1 MITSIFTSPL
11 WQLIL
16 QADLV
21 SKIVLI
27 LLLLMSMLCWSIFL
41 CKWFLLR
48 KKKKHMHK
56 AFDYMRNVT
65 TCEDLRVVASKCNGT
80 TPGHFLTYTM
90 HSLQLLVDLHNKQG
104 VGKLAIVY
112 WGQLQER
119 IYYTIDEMLYQEES
133 GLWILST
140 SAGAATLLGLFGT
153 VWGLVHAF
161 VNISEKQ
168 IADIT
173 TVAPGIA
180 EALMTTLAGLMVA
193 IPALIM
199 FNYMHMQIRYVEQ
212 QLLALAQRFN
222 HIIQAMFI

>member
-1 MITSIFTSPL
+1 MMTSISTSPL
-11 WQLIL
+11 WQLIV
-16 QADLV
+16 QADFI
-21 SKIVLI
+21 SKIVLL

-48 KKKKHMHK
+48 KKKKHLHK
-56 AFDYMRNVT
+56 AVNYMRNVT
-65 TCEDLRVVASKCNGT
+65 TCEDLKVVANRCNGT
-80 TPGHFLTYTM
+80 TPGHFLAYNM
-90 HSLQLLVDLHNKQG
+90 QSLQLLVDLHNKQG
-104 VGKLAIVY
+104 AGRLEIAY
-112 WGQLQER
+112 WGQLQEK
-119 IYYTIDEMLYQEES
+119 IYYGIDELLYHEES

-140 SAGAATLLGLFGT
+140 SAGVATLLGLFGT

-180 EALMTTLAGLMVA
+180 EALMTTLAGLIVA

-199 FNYMHMQIRYVEQ
+199 FNYLHMQIKYVEQ

-222 HIIQAMFI
+222 HVIQAMFV